1 MMTDWMWSL
10 RSKEY
15 SKIIVPSNWKD
26 RVTTYCGGELC
37 RKRRLWEPVIYEIPM
52 RHSSVE
58 VLRHLDK
65 GWNLVL
71 KWIRDINLAVI
82 FHK

>member
-26 RVTTYCGGELC
+26 EVTTY
-37 RKRRLWEPVIYEIPM
+37 
-52 RHSSVE
+52 
-58 VLRHLDK
+58 
-65 GWNLVL
+65 
-71 KWIRDINLAVI
+71 
-82 FHK
+82 